1 MLKCQEHIL
10 NNFMSEHELNQAKSK
25 GGSLLSVQTVSALR
39 LCPLS
44 VKFAQHRGVAGKPEY
59 TGE

>member
-1 MLKCQEHIL
+1 
-10 NNFMSEHELNQAKSK
+10 MSEHELNQAKSK